1 VFLLFSPVSVNRGR
15 ACLPRSANSRTA
27 SKRPTCSAGSASR
40 SAGNDSEGTRQVTQF
55 AGADCRRNLDLPQP
69 GPRRRSCIASAI
81 VGGTLCRVTERGELD
96 QPYAAGVLPDPPGR
110 GVQRQPGLT
119 AAARAGQRD
128 QACVIDQAVY
138 LSPSAPL
145 RGTKLV
151 SSTGRLCRCASSERS
166 GGTRLA
172 DPWYSCH
179 TRSAGPRSYRVHDH
193 SATVDST

>member
-1 VFLLFSPVSVNRGR
+1 MFLLFSPVSVNRGR
-15 ACLPRSANSRTA
+15 ACLPRSATAGLPRSGRPAQRGPPAGRPGTTARAPARSRSSLVPIAAAT
-27 SKRPTCSAGSASR
+27 STCLSQFRAAAVASR
-40 SAGNDSEGTRQVTQF
+40 
-55 AGADCRRNLDLPQP
+55 
-69 GPRRRSCIASAI
+69 PRSL
-81 VGGTLCRVTERGELD
+81 GDLCRVTERGELD

-110 GVQRQPGLT
+110 GVQRQRGLA

-179 TRSAGPRSYRVHDH
+179 TRSAGPRSSRVHDH